1 MKIFL
6 LPLLAI
12 CLFSF
17 SSDRDS
23 SKLYNIKINAL
34 EGDNFDLAQFKGKKI
49 LFVNVASKCGYT
61 PQYAGLQELHNKYKS
76 KLTVIGVPCNQFM
89 NQEPGGAEEI
99 KSFCEKNYG
108 VKFPITEKIQV
119 KGGEQHPLYSWL
131 TKKSENGKMDSKVK
145 WNFCKYLVDEN
156 GELVAFFESKVKPLS
171 EEITKHLN

>member
-1 MKIFL
+1 
-6 LPLLAI
+6 
-12 CLFSF
+12 
-17 SSDRDS
+17 
-23 SKLYNIKINAL
+23 
-34 EGDNFDLAQFKGKKI
+34 
-49 LFVNVASKCGYT
+49 
-61 PQYAGLQELHNKYKS
+61 
-76 KLTVIGVPCNQFM
+76 M